1 MTSADRGPGRSRWW
15 LRGLILLLVL
25 IAGGVLAGAGW
36 LLMEYPHHRA
46 PGRGKVVELQLPA
59 GIELAVVAQE
69 LSAQGALRE
78 APMYFELYARVRGGQ
93 ERLRQGTVLLYD
105 NMTPIEVLQRIA
117 RGYGSAQLRIV
128 VPEGFSRF
136 DIAARLQRWGVCEP
150 TAFLAA
156 TEDRALLDELQIAAP
171 SAEGWLF
178 PDTYQLRD
186 DTPPPALVRRFVANA
201 RRRLAPL
208 LTAHAADLER
218 FQRELGFGLPE
229 IVTLASIVE
238 KEAKVA
244 SEQATIAGVFY
255 NRLRDPAFMPKRLQA
270 DPTVSYGCLL
280 HPALASCAGSSDPKQ
295 ITRAMLADP
304 ENPYNTYRRDGLPPG
319 PIANPG
325 VRAIA
330 AVLAP
335 QIHDYFYFVASGGG
349 RHRFSHSLE
358 DHNLAVE
365 AAREP

>member
-1 MTSADRGPGRSRWW
+1 MSADRRPRWW
-15 LRGLILLLVL
+15 LRGVLLLLVL
-25 IAGGVLAGAGW
+25 AVLALMAGAGW
-36 LLMEYPHHRA
+36 LLMEYPHHHG
-46 PGRGKVVELQLPA
+46 PGSGKVVELQLPG
-59 GIELAVVAQE
+59 GIDLAVVAQE
-69 LSAQGALRE
+69 LTAQGALRE
-78 APMYFELYARVRGGQ
+78 AHWFELYARVRGAQ
-93 ERLRQGTVLLYD
+93 DRLRQGTVLLYD
-105 NMTPIEVLQRIA
+105 NMTPIELLQRIA
-117 RGYGSAQLRIV
+117 RGFGSAQLRIV
-128 VPEGFSRF
+128 LPEGFSRF
-136 DIAARLQRWGVCEP
+136 DIAARLERWGVCER

-186 DTPPPALVRRFVANA
+186 DIAPPVLVRRLVANT
-201 RRRLAPL
+201 RRRLEPL
-208 LTAHAADLER
+208 LAAHAADLDR
-218 FQRELGFGLPE
+218 LQRELGFGLPQ

-255 NRLRDPAFMPKRLQA
+255 NRLRDPKFLPKRLQA
-270 DPTVSYGCLL
+270 DPTVSYGCVL
-280 HPALASCAGSSDPKQ
+280 HPALASCAGSDGKL

-325 VRAIA
+325 LRAIA

-335 QIHDYFYFVASGGG
+335 EAHDYFYFVASGGG
-349 RHRFSHSLE
+349 RHRFSHSLG
-358 DHNLAVE
+358 DHHAAVE
-365 AAREP
+365 AANGSAREP